1 MTRLAAAAL
10 VTALLAAPALAQT
23 RFRDS
28 APGGSWGQTDTSQSR
43 QASIQIVIE
52 NRMGPGV
59 VVFALF
65 LSPSDDQRWGPDR
78 LGDNVLLPGASVR
91 TPVWG
96 DCARQDVRIQV
107 MHEDARG
114 RGPTGEIIR
123 RSLDVCSGLRLSPD
137 LAWRVEIPT

>member
-1 MTRLAAAAL
+1 MTRLATAAF
-10 VTALLAAPALAQT
+10 VTALLATPVLAQT
-23 RFRDS
+23 QFRDS
-28 APGGSWGQTDTSQSR
+28 AQGGVRGQDTSQSR
-43 QASIQIVIE
+43 QAPIQIVIE
-52 NRMGPGV
+52 NRMGPGI

-114 RGPTGEIIR
+114 QGPTGEIIR